1 MAELRPALRLYLVA
15 VLVAAGLAVLGA
27 WLHRATASPHA
38 LALAVL
44 VAFAAIAQAR
54 PLHLSP
60 KMKIGVDDMPMFAM
74 ALLFEPAYAGVGAA
88 VAMLGSR
95 LGRPDPWYG
104 HAFNVAS
111 AMLAVM
117 AGSAAYRALA
127 PAGFAQAP
135 EAAAA
140 AAAAAGAALY
150 AVRTGL
156 VDLVVALQL
165 RRDPRANWL
174 RLHARGLTQTLAL
187 YALGVLAALV
197 VATQPLALIL
207 FVVPVGL
214 LYGSLRE
221 IARLRARTRAAIFDL
236 ADLLD
241 RRDSYTHGHSERV
254 AAYAERV
261 ARHMG
266 LPPAQVELVS
276 EAGRLHDLG
285 KIGTSDEVLRKPA
298 ALAGHELVAMR
309 AHPEYGARILAQ
321 LPDFW
326 EGAALVASHHERYDG
341 SGYPRG
347 LRGAE
352 IPLEVAIIAV
362 ADAYD
367 AMSTARPY
375 RPALSW
381 TDIQAELERGRGSQW
396 DARVVDAFLEA
407 VGNAAQPATP
417 ALAAG

>member
-1 MAELRPALRLYLVA
+1 MSELRPGLRLYIVA
-15 VLVAAGLAVLGA
+15 ILVAAGLVVPGA
-27 WLHRATASPHA
+27 WLLRGTASPDA

-74 ALLFEPAYAGVGAA
+74 ALLFEPAYAGIGAA

-95 LGRPDPWYG
+95 AGRRDPWYG
-104 HAFNVAS
+104 HAFNVA
-111 AMLAVM
+111 AAVLAVT

-135 EAAAA
+135 EAAATA
-140 AAAAAGAALY
+140 VAGAALY

-165 RRDPRANWL
+165 RRDPRANL
-174 RLHARGLTQTLAL
+174 RRLHARGLTQTLAL

-197 VATQPLALIL
+197 VATQPLVLAL

-214 LYGSLRE
+214 VYGSLRE
-221 IARLRARTRAAIFDL
+221 IARLRTRTRSAIFEL
-236 ADLLD
+236 ADLID
-241 RRDSYTHGHSERV
+241 RRDPYTHGHSERV

-261 ARHMG
+261 ARHLG
-266 LPPAQVELVS
+266 LPPAQVELVC

-285 KIGTSDEVLRKPA
+285 KIGTPDEVLRKPA

-341 SGYPRG
+341 SGYPHG

-375 RPALSW
+375 RAALSW
-381 TDIQAELERGRGSQW
+381 ADIQAELERGRGSQW

-407 VGNAAQPATP
+407 IGDAAQPAAP
-417 ALAAG
+417 ALAVG